1 MNNKNDTY
9 HLCLW
14 YSSKVHPRIIE
25 KDFNSFYEIDI
36 ITMKFENEN
45 DLRKNKHYNNEIS
58 RCQRNMS
65 LSYFSNIKDKN
76 RINGDIYIVK
86 HNDNG
91 EFTYIRPLYKSTAE
105 NIYPKKL
112 IGSIIS
118 KLKEENNNS
127 LMRNF
132 LNRYKHVFNNDFAGV
147 RGFYKLKNNIYQY
160 KSKEVISKYNQ
171 EDYDKLLKIIKEVLD
186 LRYNSEKKS
195 LKEKDQILYRSMQ
208 DYLDDRIREI
218 HEFKEKNLYNNYT
231 QNNEL
236 SKNISEENNNEY
248 DESLITFDDLPK
260 LIEEFNREEEKK
272 NNTQDIINKKYPVI
286 YPDGTY
292 IINSNDFEGED
303 YLVEANQITFD
314 QLISQNTNSKKGTRL
329 K

>member
-1 MNNKNDTY
+1 MDNKYDTY

-25 KDFNSFYEIDI
+25 KDFNNFYEIDK
-36 ITMKFENEN
+36 ITMKFQDEN
-45 DLRKNKHYNNEIS
+45 DLRKDKHFNNEIS

-65 LSYFSNIKDKN
+65 LSYFDNIKDQN
-76 RINGDIYIVK
+76 RIKGDIYIVRR
-86 HNDNG
+86 NDDG
-91 EFTYIRPLYKSTAE
+91 QFTYIRPLYKSTAK

-112 IGSIIS
+112 IDNIIS
-118 KLKEENNNS
+118 RLKEENNNN

-132 LNRYKHVFNNDFAGV
+132 LNRYKHVFNNDFAGI
-147 RGFYKLKNNIYQY
+147 RGFYKLKKNIYQY
-160 KSKEVISKYNQ
+160 NTKEVISKYNQ
-171 EDYDKLLKIIKEVLD
+171 EDYNKLLKIIKEVLD
-186 LRYNSEKKS
+186 LRYDSEKKS
-195 LKEKDQILYRSMQ
+195 LKEKDQILYRSMEN
-208 DYLDDRIREI
+208 YLDDKIREI
-218 HEFKEKNLYNNYT
+218 HEYKERNLYSNYT
-231 QNNEL
+231 QNKQL
-236 SKNISEENNNEY
+236 SKNLSEENSNQY

-260 LIEEFNREEEKK
+260 LIEEFNREEENK
-272 NNTQDIINKKYPVI
+272 NKGQKILKEKYPVI

-314 QLISQNTNSKKGTRL
+314 QLSSQNINKEKGTRL